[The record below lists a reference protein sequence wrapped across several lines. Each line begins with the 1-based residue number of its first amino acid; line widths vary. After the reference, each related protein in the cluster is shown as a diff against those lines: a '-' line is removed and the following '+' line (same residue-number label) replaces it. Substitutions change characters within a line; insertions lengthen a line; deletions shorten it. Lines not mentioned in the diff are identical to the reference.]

1 MPSVWPLTKAY
12 HLEQPASDVQHVAGG
27 QGVAAAGC
35 VKVKASGV
43 TAAAAWMTILHV
55 MSFKSSDDF
64 QSGLQTFRYY

>member
-35 VKVKASGV
+35 VKVKVSGV
-43 TAAAAWMTILHV
+43 TAAAAWINIHHIIVL
-55 MSFKSSDDF
+55 KINDDF
-64 QSGLQTFRYY
+64 QSVSQY